1 MNKGVETAEHP
12 PFVFWVCFWAVGLSF
27 ALVAGAY
34 DLIRPHIAVPPGR
47 DFSNLYTAG
56 KLALDGEAWRAFDPN
71 IFRLALREYVGTL
84 TLQNY
89 SYPPHALFLAVPFAL
104 LPYGISFFLWT
115 AVSLALFVWAAR
127 PYVRFPLIL
136 SVLTPASALSV
147 WNGHYGLIL
156 GALWLLYFRF
166 LKGRPVTAGWIAAV
180 LSFKPHMGLFI
191 GLTALTSKRV
201 FITAS
206 AGVLTLII
214 LSGVVFGFASWFG
227 FIDTTTATQ
236 TEILTRQSGEF
247 YFRLMPSAFT
257 AYGRGPVA
265 LALQAIFASAAII
278 LLIRGR
284 RIDAFSLATATFI
297 VVPYVFVYDMTVV
310 CLGFALLIW
319 RDWKVLTI
327 EERTIL
333 TLGFM
338 TPNINIVASPLV
350 PPILLAALWVQLRKE
365 ATW

>member
-12 PFVFWVCFWAVGLSF
+12 PFVFWACFWGVGLAF
-27 ALVAGAY
+27 ALAASGY
-34 DLIRPHIAVPPGR
+34 DILRPHIAVPPGR

-56 KLALDGEAWRAFDPN
+56 KLALDGEAWMAFDPN
-71 IFRLALREYVGTL
+71 IFRLALREYIGTL

-104 LPYGISFFLWT
+104 LPYGISFALWT
-115 AVSLALFVWAAR
+115 VVSLALFLWAAR
-127 PYVRFPLIL
+127 SYVRFPLIL
-136 SVLTPASALSV
+136 AILTPAAALNV

-156 GALWLLYFRF
+156 GALWLIYFR
-166 LKGRPVTAGWIAAV
+166 LLTKRPVAAGWTAAL
-180 LSFKPHMGLFI
+180 LSIKPHMGLFI
-191 GLTALTSKRV
+191 GLTALTSRRT
-201 FITAS
+201 FITA
-206 AGVLTLII
+206 AIGVLVLII
-214 LSGVVFGFASWFG
+214 LSGVVFGFACWFG

-247 YFRLMPSAFT
+247 YFRLMPSAYT
-257 AYGRGPVA
+257 AYGRGWVA
-265 LALQAIFASAAII
+265 IAVQAIFASAAII
-278 LLIRGR
+278 LLIRRR
-284 RIDAFSLATATFI
+284 RIDPFSLATATFI
-297 VVPYVFVYDMTVV
+297 VVPYVFVYDMTVA

-333 TLGFM
+333 TLAFM